1 MIEVY
6 AITGHPG
13 PPLPP
18 VAPLSEVTAGELAA
32 VCAPHVEREA
42 SAGTLWHHEAVV
54 EALMDDRD
62 ILPVRYGT
70 RLADEPAVARVL
82 EERRGDLLEALERVR
97 GAVELSVRVRDR
109 SVDAGDEGAAVR
121 GHMVHDRLS
130 RLARASAR
138 RRGSVPREVVR
149 GAYLVERDSVQEFVD
164 EVARLDEVHDE
175 LSLLCTGPWPPYTF
189 TER

>member
-1 MIEVY
+1 VIELY
-6 AITGHPG
+6 AITGNPA

-18 VAPLSEVTAGELAA
+18 VAPLSEVTADGLAA

-62 ILPVRYGT
+62 VLPVRYGT
-70 RLADEPAVARVL
+70 RLADEAAVARVL
-82 EERRGDLLEALERVR
+82 EERHEDLLEALDRVR

-109 SVDAGDEGAAVR
+109 TVDATDPAAAVR

-130 RLARASAR
+130 SLARASAR
-138 RRGSVPREVVR
+138 RRGGVPREVVR
-149 GAYLVERDSVQEFVD
+149 GAYLVERDSVAEFVG
-164 EVARLDEVHDE
+164 EVARLDEAHDE